1 LEKHGSNANERKETL
16 KMSITKQ
23 HILVLTSGGVDSCI
37 LLGDALR
44 KGLVVWPVYIQKGL
58 RWEKAEIYWLKRFL
72 RVLKSPHL
80 KPLTILKQELK
91 DLYPNHWMYRGKGV
105 PNYASADQQVEIP
118 GRNLLML
125 AKAALFCRQ
134 KNIHE
139 IWLGTLKGNPFPDAT
154 QKFFQLYEKLI
165 AQGLRYKIKI
175 KAPFINKTKKVI
187 LGSGKGL
194 PLHLTFSCLNPHGIQ
209 PCRQCNKCA
218 EKDKTRKILH
228 P

>member
-1 LEKHGSNANERKETL
+1 MTSTNSK
-16 KMSITKQ
+16 IV
-23 HILVLTSGGVDSCI
+23 VLMSGGMDSCI
-37 LLGDALR
+37 LTGCAL
-44 KGLVVWPVYIQKGL
+44 KKSFQVWPVYIQKGL
-58 RWEKAEIYWLKRFL
+58 RWERAEIYWLKRFL
-72 RVLKSPHL
+72 RVLKSPRL

-139 IWLGTLKGNPFPDAT
+139 IWLGTLKGNPFPDAS

-165 AQGLRYKIKI
+165 AQGLQYKIKI
-175 KAPFINKTKKVI
+175 KAPFINKTKKEIVK
-187 LGSGKGL
+187 LAHRL
-194 PLHLTFSCLNPHGIQ
+194 PLQLSFSCLNPKGLQ
-209 PCRQCNKCA
+209 PCGKCNKCA
-218 EKDKTRKILH
+218 ERDKINV
-228 P
+228 